1 MNALRRL
8 LRGVALPA
16 VILLLAAPATPAPLP
31 PGVLI
36 PLSYFSPADGVE
48 RIYDLRIPATWD
60 GTSRL
65 PAILLL
71 HGRGGTKQQFQRP
84 EHYAE
89 ADARGALLVF
99 WEGRRI
105 PALGGFP
112 SAYYVDGVNG
122 VPDETDILACLDD
135 ALARAP
141 IDPDRLALAGFSQGG
156 RGALNVGL
164 LNPTRFAALVDAAGP
179 TDAFQGQLWSPSF
192 PDYVSAA
199 GGQASA
205 GGGVLA
211 RWFELSPRFLLPN
224 ARNLFVAV
232 LHGQADDNVPDAPG
246 FFPYRNGH
254 HVSVTPG
261 FTDARGPR
269 PTLSE
274 LHADD
279 PAGYA
284 FTTWFP
290 AGVGHEQLRLVPP
303 GVLFDAA
310 LGKVRPSHPERV
322 VGVSFGSRE
331 RTFHWARLARTAA
344 PDGTRAFLDARA
356 DTRAN
361 RADLAFE
368 GTVRIRLD
376 LPGAR
381 LDATRPF
388 SLHLAG
394 AGRLDLALAG
404 PFAPAVVATLDG
416 TPLAFDRTAEGVLLP
431 GLVPRP
437 AGSLLVVSPA
447 PAGPVAEAD
456 LLVPALVRADGANG
470 ARYETVLTVGNL
482 AKSPLLLE
490 ALLLD
495 GVSTP
500 FTLEVPAG
508 SSRAFASDALLTSA
522 AAGPIASPL
531 RLRVVSGDAGAV
543 AASARV
549 FNTTAQGTY
558 GLSFPVLPA
567 GESVLGEGEEALLFV
582 PLDSRYERMNVS
594 LFAPL
599 GAAAAEVTVLDGSGS
614 IRRSLRVDLAHLR
627 RSQLDDVL
635 GRSLAPG
642 ASVRVTVLAGRLQVY
657 GTAVS
662 NLSTNDPWRI
672 PALSLRDAATAW
684 TVPAVASAEGRNGT
698 FFYSELFLFSTGD
711 AILDATLL
719 PRDGSPPETIRLE
732 LGSGKTRIVPD
743 LLGILFPSKVPGAG
757 ALLLSSTGGLLPL
770 AVTRST
776 PATGRSS
783 QDLPCVPR
791 GAEAAPGRP
800 VAFAGV
806 DESPAARS
814 NLVLVA
820 PGTASRVRLLL
831 YARDG
836 LRGEHFVDVGA
847 GRVVQLDSFPALFPG
862 GPVEGATLLVLPEGG
877 PIVASVARIDNASND
892 PAGLAP
898 LRVVAP

>member
-1 MNALRRL
+1 MSVSRRL
-8 LRGVALPA
+8 LQAVALLA
-16 VILLLAAPATPAPLP
+16 AILFAAAPATPAPLP
-31 PGVLI
+31 PGGLH
-36 PLSYFSPADGVE
+36 PLSYISPADGVE
-48 RIYDLRIPATWD
+48 RVYDLRIPATWD
-60 GTSRL
+60 GTSLL

-89 ADARGALLVF
+89 ADARGAVLVF

-112 SAYYVDGVNG
+112 SAYYVDGANG
-122 VPDETDILACLDD
+122 VPDETDILACLDS
-135 ALARAP
+135 AMTWAP
-141 IDPDRLALAGFSQGG
+141 IDPDRVALAGFSQGG

-164 LNPTRFAALVDAAGP
+164 QNPTRFAALVDAAGP

-199 GGQASA
+199 GGPASA

-211 RWFELSPRFLLPN
+211 HWFELSPRFLLPN

-274 LHADD
+274 LRADD

-290 AGVGHEQLRLVPP
+290 ADVGHEQLRLVPP

-331 RTFHWARLARTAA
+331 RTFHWARLARTAP
-344 PDGTRAFLDARA
+344 PDGTRALLDARA
-356 DTRAN
+356 DTAAN

-381 LDATRPF
+381 LDATRLV

-404 PFAPAVVATLDG
+404 PFAPAIVATLDG
-416 TPLAFDRTAEGVLLP
+416 MPLAFDRTAEGVLLP

-447 PAGPVAEAD
+447 PAGPVAERD

-482 AKSPLLLE
+482 ARSPLHLE

-495 GVSTP
+495 GVSAP
-500 FTLEVPAG
+500 FALEVPAG
-508 SSRAFASDALLTSA
+508 SSRAFASDALLVTA
-522 AAGPIASPL
+522 AAGPVASPL

-543 AASARV
+543 AASARI

-567 GESVLGEGEEALLFV
+567 GESVLGVGEEAHLFGPV
-582 PLDSRYERMNVS
+582 DSRFERTNVS

-614 IRRSLRVDLAHLR
+614 VRRSSRVDLTHLR
-627 RSQLDDVL
+627 RAQLDDVL
-635 GRSLAPG
+635 GRSDAPG
-642 ASVRVTVLAGRLQVY
+642 ASVRVTVLAGRVQVY

-662 NLSTNDPWRI
+662 NFSTNDPWRV
-672 PALSLRDAATAW
+672 PALPLGGAASAW
-684 TVPAVASAEGRNGT
+684 TVPAVASSEGRNGA
-698 FFYSELFLFSTGD
+698 FFRSDLFLFST
-711 AILDATLL
+711 AESILDATLL
-719 PRDGSPPETIRLE
+719 PRDGSPPETVRLG
-732 LGSGKTRIVPD
+732 LGAGETRIVPD
-743 LLGILFPSKVPGAG
+743 LLATLFPSKAPGAG

-770 AVTRST
+770 AVTRSE
-776 PATGRSS
+776 PDTGWSS

-791 GAEAAPGRP
+791 GAGAVPGRP

-820 PGTASRVRLLL
+820 PETASRVRLVL

-836 LRGEHFVDVGA
+836 IRGEHVVDVDA
-847 GRVVQLDSFPALFPG
+847 GHVVQLDSFAALFPG

-898 LRVVAP
+898 LRVDAP